1 MSSKEVPT
9 ETDEAM
15 DAADEANGVGR
26 QEDEPTNDTEER
38 YGENESPA

>member
-15 DAADEANGVGR
+15 DEANGEGR